1 MKKDGFKLGR
11 LRRQKVAG
19 FTIHEMVVVV
29 LLTSLVVGL
38 AFSVLGL
45 VRKQMGAIRQNFQNQ
60 EAVHKFEQRLW
71 LDMHRCNYVY
81 YDNGNN
87 ELKMTSAVLTI
98 TYTFGDQYVLRNAD
112 TLEMAITKKQLY
124 FDGYPVEN
132 GLVDAI
138 ELTTARN
145 FLGRDLFIFKDN
157 DADIYMN
164 GFQNR

>member
-1 MKKDGFKLGR
+1 MKKYSFTIR
-11 LRRQKVAG
+11 NVCRQKVTG

-45 VRKQMGAIRQNFQNQ
+45 VRKQMGAIRQNFQYQ

-71 LDMHRCNYVY
+71 LDMHRCNYAY
-81 YDNGNN
+81 YDIRNN
-87 ELKMTSAVLTI
+87 ELKMTNVLSTV
-98 TYTFGDQYVLRNAD
+98 TYRFGDQYVLRNAD
-112 TLEMAITKKQLY
+112 TLEMVIAKKQWY
-124 FDGYPVEN
+124 FDGQRVEN
-132 GLVDAI
+132 GLVDAL

-145 FLGRDLFIFKDN
+145 FLSRDLFIFKDN